1 MLSKAVIVIGMH
13 RSGTSA
19 LSGELAQ
26 FGVFMGKHLFK
37 AQAGV
42 NDKGF
47 WENSRLV
54 ELNEELLDH
63 QVSSWDNPLG
73 TLKSQSPVEEDYYKM
88 ATDLIDSEYASS
100 KVWGMKDPRVSVLLP
115 FWLRVLKNVNC
126 DVNYLLM
133 VRNPEEVAASL
144 MKRDGF
150 SKEKGLMLWL
160 NYNFSAFLNTCE
172 SNRLIIDFNEL
183 LNSPESVREKISDR
197 FHLSLDSA
205 SNSSFIEKKLRKQVA
220 SNSSRKG
227 YLEQLAQ
234 KLYVAI
240 LSDDKFSVEALE
252 CEYNEY
258 LDKFPVV
265 LIEHLE
271 KVQASETHF
280 RCLFEEA
287 YQSISWKLSWPLRVI
302 EKKLK

>member
-197 FHLSLDSA
+197 FHLSLESA